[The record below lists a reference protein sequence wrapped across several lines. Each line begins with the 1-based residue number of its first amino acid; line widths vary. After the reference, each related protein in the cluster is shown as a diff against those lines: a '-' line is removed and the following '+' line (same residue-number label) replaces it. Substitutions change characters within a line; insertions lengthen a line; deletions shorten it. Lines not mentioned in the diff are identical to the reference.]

1 MTAIFLAHGAPSL
14 ALEEGDFTRA
24 ARAFGETL
32 DGAQAIV
39 IVSAHWQARG
49 VMRANAVARPE
60 PIYDFGGFSPELYT
74 LRYDAPGDPALAA
87 EVAAL
92 VGGTLETERGWDHGV
107 WVPLRHLRPAAD
119 IPIVEVSLPFPADP
133 RALLDAGR
141 RLGTL
146 RDRGIIICGSGGIV
160 HNLRLIDLSSKEA
173 PVAPWAKEF
182 DDWIAARIAERDFD
196 AIVSYRTLAPHA
208 DRAVPT
214 PEHFEP
220 LLIALGAMRDDES
233 IAPLFEGFQ
242 YGSLSM
248 RSIRSRAN

>member
-1 MTAIFLAHGAPSL
+1 VTAIFVAHGAPSL
-14 ALEEGDFTRA
+14 ALEEDAFTRA
-24 ARAFGETL
+24 AQTFGATL
-32 DGAQAIV
+32 DGAKAIV

-49 VMRANAVARPE
+49 VMRANAVPRPE

-87 EVAAL
+87 EVAAII
-92 VGGTLETERGWDHGV
+92 GGTLETERGWDHGV

-119 IPIVEVSLPFPADP
+119 IPIVELSLPYGADP
-133 RALLDAGR
+133 RALFEAGR
-141 RLGTL
+141 RLAPL
-146 RDRGIIICGSGGIV
+146 RDRGVVICGSGGIV

-182 DDWIAARIAERDFD
+182 DDWIATRIAARDFD
-196 AIVSYRTLAPHA
+196 SIIAYRTLAPHA
-208 DRAVPT
+208 ERAVPT

-220 LLIALGAMRDDES
+220 LLIALGALREEER
-233 IAPLFEGFQ
+233 AVAWHEGFQ

-248 RSIRSRAN
+248 RSIRSSSN